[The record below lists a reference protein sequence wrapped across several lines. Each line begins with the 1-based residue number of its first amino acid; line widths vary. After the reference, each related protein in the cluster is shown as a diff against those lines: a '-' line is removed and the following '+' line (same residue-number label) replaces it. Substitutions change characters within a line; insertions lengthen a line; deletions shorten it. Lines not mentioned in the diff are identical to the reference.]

1 MHFTPERSGNAPY
14 TSSLARGLQRE
25 GHSVTVIT
33 GYPHY
38 PEWRRHAGYKG
49 RSMHEM
55 IDGVRVKRLNHYVPS
70 NPTGLRRILMEV
82 SFGLH
87 AILSKWQK
95 PDLVILVSPALLS
108 TGLASLRASV
118 GKGLPTLVW
127 VQDLYSRGMVETGST
142 GVGGKVAAYIESSIL
157 RSADTVVAIHDRFR
171 THITQSLGVDSQSVK
186 VIRNWTHLGHVA
198 AYDVRATRKARGWA
212 DSDVIV
218 LHAGNM
224 GMKQGLE
231 NVVESARLAHQRRS
245 LVKFVLMGDGNQR
258 QKLERIAS
266 GIDNI
271 EFIDALPDDEFQQT
285 LGAANVLL
293 VNELPA
299 VRDMSVPSKLTS
311 YFNAG
316 VVVVAATD
324 AESVTAAEL
333 QASGGG
339 MRVNPDDPAA
349 LLATVELLGQD
360 AVLARDLGAQGRK
373 FRDETLS
380 EAPAIAHYNEYIIS
394 LATSRGR

>member
-1 MHFTPERSGNAPY
+1 
-14 TSSLARGLQRE
+14 
-25 GHSVTVIT
+25 
-33 GYPHY
+33 
-38 PEWRRHAGYKG
+38 
-49 RSMHEM
+49 
-55 IDGVRVKRLNHYVPS
+55 
-70 NPTGLRRILMEV
+70 MEV

-87 AILSKWQK
+87 VLFSKWRK
-95 PDLVILVSPALLS
+95 PDVVILVSPALLS
-108 TGLASLRASV
+108 TGLAGLRSKFSFRRV
-118 GKGLPTLVW
+118 PTLIW

-142 GVGGKVAAYIESSIL
+142 GLGGKAAALLESSIL
-157 RSADTVVAIHDRFR
+157 RSADAVVAIHDRFR
-171 THITQSLGVDSQSVK
+171 AHITQSLGVDSQNVK
-186 VIRNWTHLGHVA
+186 VVRNWTHLRHVA
-198 AYDVRATRKARGWA
+198 AYDVKATREARGWN
-212 DSDVIV
+212 DTDVIV

-231 NVVESARLAHQRRS
+231 NVVESARLADTRRS
-245 LVKFVLMGDGNQR
+245 PVKFVLMGDGNQR

-266 GIDNI
+266 GIENI

-285 LGAANVLL
+285 LGAADVLL

-324 AESVTAAEL
+324 SESVTAAEL
-333 QASGGG
+333 RASGGG
-339 MRVNPDDPAA
+339 IRVDAGNPAA
-349 LLATVELLGQD
+349 LLETVELLGRD
-360 AVLARDLGAQGRK
+360 AELARNLGAQGRK

-380 EAPAIAHYNEYIIS
+380 EAPAIAYYNEYITS